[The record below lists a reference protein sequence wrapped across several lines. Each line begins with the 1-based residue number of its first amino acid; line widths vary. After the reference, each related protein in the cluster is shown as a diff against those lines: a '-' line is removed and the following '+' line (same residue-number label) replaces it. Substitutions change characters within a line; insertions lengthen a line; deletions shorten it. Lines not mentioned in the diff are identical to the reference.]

1 MLTGR
6 YSTLWGGCV
15 GERVSAVIV
24 CSSRGMVLTN
34 LCPDESLKA
43 GLEVV
48 DAAVVELG
56 HLIQQLL
63 VFSLKVFPD
72 WSELLSGLR
81 CEKKREESK
90 EQATSGQYSVLTSE
104 TRGHVSVWLRGHYRQ
119 MILPQVKRLK
129 TDGNKDK
136 QVSCEQIHLWGI
148 ISVLLLIVQKDI
160 CLIPTKKQCKKRL

>member
-15 GERVSAVIV
+15 RERMSAVIV
-24 CSSRGMVLTN
+24 CSSRGMGLTN
-34 LCPDESLKA
+34 LRPDESLKA

-81 CEKKREESK
+81 CEKKGRSQKNRPPVVTIQFWPQRPE
-90 EQATSGQYSVLTSE
+90 VML
-104 TRGHVSVWLRGHYRQ
+104 VSDCEVTTHKWFFH
-119 MILPQVKRLK
+119 KLK
-129 TDGNKDK
+129 G
-136 QVSCEQIHLWGI
+136 
-148 ISVLLLIVQKDI
+148 
-160 CLIPTKKQCKKRL
+160 